1 MKSVVRQWFVGGGEK
16 NATSS
21 SGGGSVLDKDED
33 EEIRMAAFMRL
44 WRESLL
50 GAEAPKAFHA
60 LPGGPSFL
68 AAPKKEAKKVA
79 CASLAAPMICG
90 KNLIQS
96 SRLHSIKSISLAS
109 PFIPQF
115 KINYLIH
122 LSEPPP
128 SIGQLLSRQSRAGF
142 RLRLVGKK
150 K

>member
-1 MKSVVRQWFVGGGEK
+1 MRPFSLK
-16 NATSS
+16 
-21 SGGGSVLDKDED
+21 
-33 EEIRMAAFMRL
+33 MRL
-44 WRESLL
+44 RRESLL
-50 GAEAPKAFHA
+50 GAEAPNVFHA
-60 LPGGPSFL
+60 LPGGPPFL
-68 AAPKKEAKKVA
+68 AAPKKGAKKVA

-96 SRLHSIKSISLAS
+96 SRLHLIKSISPAS

-142 RLRLVGKK
+142 GLRLVGWKK
-150 K
+150 EEIVFGGRAVLGCWSTPRPFMNNEELMKFAFS